1 MRWFG
6 MINGNDEQTYEAK
19 PTSSLLGDVLG
30 IGGLVKAMS
39 DPAMMQGAYQMM
51 AALTAAGMTLPRLE
65 AKLDLL
71 LKDKGYDVE
80 TLFPTA
86 PGVYPDFQAGHGA
99 WFPDSGGHQPQSA
112 RLPAGM
118 AGARPGGDPAAG
130 GAIDDGTRPGAD
142 VGGRPDD
149 TD

>member
-1 MRWFG
+1 MKGLFRMF
-6 MINGNDEQTYEAK
+6 INGNDQDYEAK

-30 IGGLVKAMS
+30 IGGLIKAMS

-71 LKDKGYDVE
+71 LRDKGHDVE
-80 TLFPTA
+80 TLFPIGSA
-86 PGVYPDFQAGHGA
+86 GVFPDF
-99 WFPDSGGHQPQSA
+99 SGHQPGSP

-118 AGARPGGDPAAG
+118 ASARPGGDPLAG
-130 GAIDDGTRPGAD
+130 GAVDDGTRQGAD
-142 VGGRPDD
+142 PGGRPDE